1 MNKQIV
7 NNSFVIYSTYYEAVE
22 ELEKTDPEKAFKL
35 LKAIV
40 EYGLY
45 DEYDDSDIVIKLLM
59 IQIGFGIDKSND
71 RYAKA
76 VENGKQGGRPSTID
90 KDKIICLHNQ
100 GLTNKEV
107 AAEMNCSTSTVE
119 RAIRKYKKD
128 NNFFSEDRQNRQ
140 NLNYNYNLNENNNSN
155 VNSNDNS
162 LNTGRKTDET
172 VKTTTVNNDGLAA
185 ITLEEFYRLGETR
198 EAALNESRT
207 EATFFDT
214 GEIVKIIY
222 PDSNLEYECEG

>member
-1 MNKQIV
+1 
-7 NNSFVIYSTYYEAVE
+7 
-22 ELEKTDPEKAFKL
+22 
-35 LKAIV
+35 
-40 EYGLY
+40 
-45 DEYDDSDIVIKLLM
+45 M

-90 KDKIICLHNQ
+90 KDKIIYLHNQ

-140 NLNYNYNLNENNNSN
+140 NLNYNYNLNENDNSN

-162 LNTGRKTDET
+162 LNTGRNTDET

-185 ITLEEFYRLGETR
+185 ITLEEFYKLGETR
-198 EAALNESRT
+198 EGVLNADRT
-207 EATFFDT
+207 EAIFYDT
-214 GEIVKIIY
+214 GEVVKIKG
-222 PDSNLEYECEG
+222 DNKCA